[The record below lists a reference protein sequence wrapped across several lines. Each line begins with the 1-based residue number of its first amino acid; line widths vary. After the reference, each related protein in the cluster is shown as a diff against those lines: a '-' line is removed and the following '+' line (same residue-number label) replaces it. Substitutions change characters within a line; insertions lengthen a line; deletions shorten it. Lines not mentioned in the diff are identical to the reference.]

1 MQLNQKNIASASL
14 KLMTFLSLAL
24 LVACGGGG
32 GGGSGSN
39 QSQKPDPVT
48 VDLPI
53 AYIKRI
59 IPVDDDGNPVYP
71 DILNLE
77 AFNPGAELWIKDRA
91 AATALEVNLTKGVFP
106 ADEETPAISNYDVKD
121 LTTSDD
127 GKKLLFSMRAPEIE
141 NADEDEQPTWNI
153 WEYDLTT
160 KILRRVIASDLLA
173 ERGDDVSPIY
183 LADGSILFASNR
195 QARTR
200 EILLDEG
207 KPAYQSVT
215 EDNDDLTTFVLHKMT
230 ADGTN
235 VQQISF
241 NLSHDFQPLLLQ
253 NGRILFSRWDGTQGQ
268 EDREKIVFY
277 TAKPD
282 GTDVQYF
289 FGDISLNL
297 TPDNDQ
303 ASMSRLFRPQELP
316 DGRIAAIYMPN
327 ETSLGGD
334 MVLIDPRDATE
345 GEPESIS
352 PLPIVVD
359 PELISLHGQYASL
372 SPLFDGTNRLLVSWS
387 SCRLLETATEQL
399 KPCTTG
405 LLVDGV
411 AAEGYEAA
419 PPLFG
424 IWIYDL
430 TANTQLP
437 VVLPQEGYVLTEAV
451 ALEDL
456 TTKPTFI
463 PSDLDSALANENVGV
478 LHIRSVYDLDGAFNR
493 LGAQPNNITYEQLK
507 AAPADQQPARFLR
520 LLKPIPRPD
529 NDTLDDQDDN
539 IYGNLMGN
547 AINASREILGYA
559 LIEADGS
566 VKTKVPSD
574 LAFTFEVLNK
584 DGRRIQSRHP
594 VWITLRPGETR
605 ECHGCHLASN
615 TNVVHG
621 REGQEPAALNTGAPT
636 SGANFPNTQRYL
648 PATNN
653 LDLGLPAFPEMGE
666 TMAEFAAR
674 STHCSRDA
682 VSGAIS
688 CAAMSGPGQTRNISA
703 PSVDIIYKDVWA
715 AIDALPT
722 PSFDLSYNK
731 MIPGAVP
738 EDIPAPVNEGCR
750 LLWHSGCRIVI
761 NYEYHIQPMWEQD
774 RGEVTIG
781 TFTANTCRGCHSD
794 VDADGNARVP
804 ASNLDLGRS
813 KIAADEPMLSY
824 NQLLGIDRFNRI
836 LVDGTPVALYP
847 FCEHVDNNADIPA
860 CPTPTATNVN
870 GDLVCTEFDPCP
882 FEENEVADVNGVLQ
896 LILVL
901 DGTTGLAVPRNIPEA
916 EALPG
921 LVSRGGANASAA
933 FFNRF
938 SVAGA
943 THYNLL
949 NEHERKLVSEW
960 LDLNASYYNNP
971 FEMAI
976 QQ

>member
-1 MQLNQKNIASASL
+1 MRPNQKYLATCSL
-14 KLMTFLSLAL
+14 ILFSFLSLGL
-24 LVACGGGG
+24 FSGCGGGSGG
-32 GGGSGSN
+32 GGGSSGGGTA
-39 QSQKPDPVT
+39 QKPDPVV

-59 IPVDDDGNPVYP
+59 IPVDEDENPVYP
-71 DILNLE
+71 NILDPE
-77 AFNPGAELWIKDRA
+77 AFNPGAELWLKDRA
-91 AATALEVNLTKGVFP
+91 AATAVEVNLTKDVFP
-106 ADEETPAISNYDVKD
+106 VDEENPTISNYDVKD
-121 LTTSDD
+121 LTTSYD

-141 NADEDEQPTWNI
+141 DADEDEQPTWNI

-160 KILRRVIASDLLA
+160 KVLRRVIQSDLTA
-173 ERGDDVSPIY
+173 ERGDDVSPVY

-195 QARTR
+195 QTRTR

-215 EDNDDLTTFVLHKMT
+215 EDNDNLTTFVLHKMT
-230 ADGTN
+230 ASGTN

-268 EDREKIVFY
+268 QDREKIVLY

-289 FGDISLNL
+289 FGDISLNV
-297 TPDNDQ
+297 PPENDD
-303 ASMSRLFRPQELP
+303 AAVSRMFRPQELP

-334 MVLIDPRDATE
+334 MVFIDPRDTTE
-345 GEPESIS
+345 GEPQSIS

-359 PELISLHGQYASL
+359 PELISLHGQFSSL

-387 SCRLLETATEQL
+387 SCRLLETATEKL

-411 AAEGYEAA
+411 PATGYEAA

-437 VVLPQEGYVLTEAV
+437 VVLPQEGYILTEAV
-451 ALEDL
+451 ALEKL
-456 TTKPTFI
+456 TTAPTFI
-463 PSDLDSALANENVGV
+463 SSELDPALANEGAGL
-478 LHIRSVYDLDGAFNR
+478 LHIRSVYDLDGVFNP
-493 LGAQPNNITYEQLK
+493 LGAMPDTITYDQLK
-507 AAPADQQPARFLR
+507 AAPADQRPARFLR
-520 LLKPIPRPD
+520 LLKPIPSPD
-529 NDTLDDQDDN
+529 DDTLDEQDDN
-539 IYGNLMGN
+539 VYGNLMGN
-547 AINASREILGYA
+547 GINASREILGYA

-566 VKTKVPSD
+566 VQTKVPSD
-574 LAFTFEVLNK
+574 IAFTFEVLNSE
-584 DGRRIQSRHP
+584 GRRIQARHP
-594 VWITLRPGETR
+594 VWITLRAGETR
-605 ECHGCHLASN
+605 ECHGCHLGTN
-615 TNVVHG
+615 TDVVHG
-621 REGQEPAALNTGAPT
+621 REGEEPMPLNAGAPT
-636 SGANFPNTQRYL
+636 SGVNFPNAQRY
-648 PATNN
+648 
-653 LDLGLPAFPEMGE
+653 DLLGAPVTPNMGE

-674 STHCSRDA
+674 TTFCSKDPVTSA
-682 VSGAIS
+682 VT
-688 CAAMSGPGQTRNISA
+688 CAPMNGPGQQRNLAS
-703 PSVDIIYKDVWA
+703 PTVDIVYKDVWA
-715 AIDALPT
+715 SVDAVPT
-722 PSFDLSYNK
+722 PSFDFSYNK
-731 MIPGAVP
+731 MIPGAEP

-750 LLWHSGCRIVI
+750 VLWQPGCRIVI

-774 RGEVTIG
+774 RGANTIG
-781 TFTANTCRGCHSD
+781 TFTANSCLGCHSD
-794 VDADGNARVP
+794 VDADGNPRVP
-804 ASNLDLGRS
+804 AGQLDLGRA
-813 KIAADEPMLSY
+813 KAAADEPMLSY
-824 NQLLGIDRFNRI
+824 NQLLGNDRFNRV

-847 FCEHVDNNADIPA
+847 FCEYVDNNADIPA

-870 GDLVCTEFDPCP
+870 GDLICSEFNPCP

-896 LILVL
+896 VILVL
-901 DGTTGLAVPRNIPEA
+901 DQTTGLPIPRNIPEA
-916 EALPG
+916 ETLPG
-921 LVSRGGANASAA
+921 VVSRGGANASMN

-938 SVAGA
+938 TNAGSS
-943 THYNLL
+943 HYNLL